1 MTSSHRAFS
10 KYGSDRGGLMTRAIH
25 ANGATPII
33 GEIST
38 RRVEPRTVAALDLV
52 QRILQHERAAVRV
65 ADEHQRLA
73 GTDPFAHVADAETDG
88 GEPVLPDSGGEP
100 GRHGAVPGH
109 PQRKTVI
116 TARL

>member
-1 MTSSHRAFS
+1 
-10 KYGSDRGGLMTRAIH
+10 MTRASH

-33 GEIST
+33 GEISA
-38 RRVEPRTVAALDLV
+38 RRRWQLLAALDLF
-52 QRILQHERAAVRV
+52 QRVFQHERTAVRV

-73 GTDPFAHVADAETDG
+73 GTDPFPHVPDAETDG
-88 GEPVLPDSGGEP
+88 GEPVLPDSGGER

-109 PQRKTVI
+109 PQRQTVI